1 MYILNLDKKPLVC
14 SNDLSKLMD
23 GALEFVGRHYDFC
36 NTNSCTM
43 SEWQGRNSYSLS
55 ATVIIDGYTH
65 SGGKVFGKLDNP
77 SILSIIKVDEV

>member
-43 SEWQGRNSYSLS
+43 SEWQGRNSYSLN
-55 ATVIIDGYTH
+55 ATVIIKGYTPY
-65 SGGKVFGKLDNP
+65 GGKVSGEPDDP
-77 SILSIIKVDEV
+77 SILSIIKVDEI